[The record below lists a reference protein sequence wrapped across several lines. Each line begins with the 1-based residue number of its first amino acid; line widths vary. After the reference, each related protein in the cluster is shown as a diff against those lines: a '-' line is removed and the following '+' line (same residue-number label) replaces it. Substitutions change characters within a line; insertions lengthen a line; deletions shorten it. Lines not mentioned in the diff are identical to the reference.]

1 MTILVLDFM
10 NAAHRA
16 RSGFKAGDHPVVFN
30 FFRGLRSLV
39 EQFKPTR
46 LYVVLEGKAVAK
58 RQLMSEYKAN
68 RVVDPNDPRTA
79 DLQKF
84 FKQVDVVKSL
94 LSTHFPVSVVRHP
107 KFEADD
113 TIANVIRNS
122 STSADWVV
130 VSSDTDFIQLLE
142 MGRNVRLYNP
152 VRKEFL
158 SPPEEYPYVVWKALR
173 GDPSDNIPGLDGCGD
188 KTAARLASAVD
199 SQEFADFLAE
209 GDNATVFQR
218 NMDLIQFAEWTPEEA
233 AEMTSSSPTK
243 DWDSVKSMFES
254 YEFKSLVNPDS
265 WSKFVG
271 TFDPLWG

>member
-68 RVVDPNDPRTA
+68 RAVDPNDPRTVE
-79 DLQKF
+79 LQKF

-94 LSTHFPVSVVRHP
+94 LSSHFPVSVVRHP

-113 TIANVIRNS
+113 TVANVIRRS

-142 MGRNVRLYNP
+142 TGHNVRLYNP
-152 VRKEFL
+152 VRKEFVA
-158 SPPEEYPYVVWKALR
+158 PPEDYPYVVWKALR
-173 GDPSDNIPGLDGCGD
+173 GDPSDNIPGIEGCGD
-188 KTAARLASAVD
+188 KTAARLAASVD
-199 SQEFADFLAE
+199 SQEFATFLSEGNNAE
-209 GDNATVFQR
+209 VFQR
-218 NMDLIQFAEWTPEEA
+218 NMDLIQFAEWTPEEEV
-233 AEMTSSSPTK
+233 EMTSSSPTK
-243 DWDSVKSMFES
+243 DWDSVMRTFES

-265 WSKFVG
+265 WRKFVD
-271 TFDPLWG
+271 TFEPLWG